1 MPTRVEEGNNVPAN
15 RSGDV
20 ERESAHPSDIERAT
34 VQTERDSDAIDFV
47 RGEESR
53 GERGPN
59 NEPAIPHTQDNKRK
73 HEKNRTKPY
82 RTIAR
87 SRPK

>member
-1 MPTRVEEGNNVPAN
+1 MPTIVEEGNNVPAN
-15 RSGDV
+15 RSGDGA
-20 ERESAHPSDIERAT
+20 RESIHPRDIERAT

-47 RGEESR
+47 RGEENR
-53 GERGPN
+53 GERGPD

-87 SRPK
+87 PRLK